1 MRVSEVS
8 VHGYCQNALSVSED
22 CLPVWPMSIF
32 ILSYVW
38 KLSPSKIKFSVFS
51 ECLLIVI
58 TSVVSFLMMTYCCIS
73 HKWSQIMWS
82 DAAREC
88 KYLKRYEVICI
99 TDKEQFCVHKG
110 KYCRPELQQI
120 KNTIAEAVRIHLPMK
135 GNSQQVHLSRALLIA
150 CMVFF

>member
-1 MRVSEVS
+1 MVIVKTPFQS
-8 VHGYCQNALSVSED
+8 VKIVFLCYPCPFLYCTMYE
-22 CLPVWPMSIF
+22 
-32 ILSYVW
+32 
-38 KLSPSKIKFSVFS
+38 KFSVFS

-135 GNSQQVHLSRALLIA
+135 GNSQQVHLSGALLIA
-150 CMVFF
+150 CLVFF